1 MRPDDHSVDAQ
12 QRDRIREHARKALE
26 VADAFGCFPTPVDQV
41 IAAAKHVVVEQQEI
55 DEGFLAK
62 ARKKAGNALK
72 RALSKV
78 LGVLDVS
85 ARMMHL
91 DKLVSIHKIPF
102 LKLHELGHG
111 VLPWQRDVYALTED
125 CAKTIDPEI
134 SELFERESNAFA
146 CEVLFQLDT
155 FTTEAADSTFGLKTP
170 LKLAKKYGASVYA
183 TVRRYVTT
191 NTRACA
197 VIVMDP
203 PQLCHGDGFRAPL
216 RRVVASSLFTS
227 QFGDLEL
234 PETFTPGD
242 QIGRMVPTGG
252 RKMSRPQ
259 TLAFTDRSGVRH
271 ECIAEAFAYKYYVFV
286 LIYPQATLTRKVVL
300 VTA

>member
-12 QRDRIREHARKALE
+12 QLGRIRVHARMALE
-26 VADAFGCFPTPVDQV
+26 TADALACFPTPVDQV
-41 IAAAKHVVVEQQEI
+41 IAAAKHIVVEHQEI

-62 ARKKAGNALK
+62 ARKKVGGALK

-91 DKLVSIHKIPF
+91 DKLVPVHRLPF

-111 VLPWQRDVYALTED
+111 VLPWQREMYALTED
-125 CAKTIDPEI
+125 CEKTIDPEV

-155 FTTEAADSTFGLKTP
+155 FTAEAADSALGLKTP
-170 LKLAKKYGASVYA
+170 LRLAKKYGASVYA

-191 NTRACA
+191 NARACA
-197 VIVMDP
+197 VIVLDP
-203 PQLCHGDGFRAPL
+203 PQLCQGEGFRAPL
-216 RRVVASSLFTS
+216 RRVVASPLFTS

-234 PETFTPGD
+234 PKTFTPDD

-252 RKMSRPQ
+252 RRMSRPQ
-259 TLAFTDRSGVRH
+259 PLAFTDRNGVRR
-271 ECIAEAFAYKYYVFV
+271 ECIAEAFAYPYYVFV
-286 LIYPQATLTRKVVL
+286 LIYPQATLTKKVVL